1 MEKSEQKNY
10 LNEMNDAMDDLNFYL
25 ANQKFLSDLDQK
37 EVAKLGK
44 WFVKTGKLI
53 QAVAKKQAK

>member
-44 WFVKTGKLI
+44 
-53 QAVAKKQAK
+53 